1 MDARDASVRAP
12 DRSSVRKATS
22 CKVRDAARVCN
33 TAMNFKRTALF
44 CLLIISL
51 NAHSTRAQTAPPD
64 DKAKTEQAARAAAL
78 ERKALALLDEIGEDA
93 RALKLAEN
101 RVRVQVATADM
112 LWLRDEKRAREI
124 INDALMSLASVT
136 SSISPDDPRVEQ
148 QTQEMANLRREIMQ
162 TIAQRDPQ
170 LALDFLRATRPPLP
184 APPAPG
190 NYQPD
195 QELALEASLAE
206 QVAARDPKQ
215 ALRFAEETLSR
226 GVSTQLTSVLERLR
240 YTNAEDAARL
250 ASEIARKL
258 RSTNLATNYE
268 ATNVVAYLLR
278 TTRASDANGARI
290 GSGGAAVD
298 NQPLIALDDQTR
310 RDLLMA
316 TVNAALSASND
327 PRTRGMAQNLA
338 SMLQQFMPEIER
350 ALPAQ
355 AQSLRRISLETTRA
369 TIDTRVGQ
377 QQREYQTLM
386 QTGTVDAL
394 LDAAS
399 KSPPEMRDQLYR
411 AAAYKALSDGT
422 PDRARQIV
430 ADHYEN
436 AQQRA
441 QLLRDI
447 DQQLFWRASNAG
459 DVGQARAI
467 IARLTRPEERAGLL
481 IQLARTVANKGDKEG
496 ARQLLEEVWNQI
508 GGQARNQQQFASQLE
523 AAQVFAQVAPDRSFE
538 IVESSVA
545 QLNELISAASVV
557 DGFGQQAFDQDELK
571 AQGGYMWSGLVNQC
585 GIVLAALA
593 RTDFERAVAT
603 ADHLQRL
610 ETRHNARLAVARG
623 VLGARDDTV
632 PRGRTFGRGG
642 SAVVVRN

>member
-1 MDARDASVRAP
+1 
-12 DRSSVRKATS
+12 
-22 CKVRDAARVCN
+22 
-33 TAMNFKRTALF
+33 MNFKHTALF
-44 CLLIISL
+44 CLLTISL

-64 DKAKTEQAARAAAL
+64 DKTKTEQAARAAAL
-78 ERKALALLDEIGEDA
+78 ERKALALLDEVGEDA
-93 RALKLAEN
+93 RGLKLAEN

-112 LWLRDEKRAREI
+112 LWQHDEKRAREI

-136 SSISPDDPRVEQ
+136 SSISPDDPRGEQ
-148 QTQEMANLRREIMQ
+148 QSQEIANLRREIMQ
-162 TIAQRDPQ
+162 TIAPRDPQ

-184 APPAPG
+184 SQPAPG
-190 NYQPD
+190 NYYQTDP
-195 QELALEASLAE
+195 ELALEASLAE

-226 GVSTQLTSVLERLR
+226 GVSTQITSVLERLR

-278 TTRASDANGARI
+278 TTRASDANGA
-290 GSGGAAVD
+290 GGAVAD
-298 NQPLIALDDQTR
+298 SQRLIALDDQTR

-338 SMLQQFMPEIER
+338 GMLQQFMPEIER

-369 TIDTRVGQ
+369 TIDPRANQ

-394 LDAAS
+394 LDAAP
-399 KSPPEMRDQLYR
+399 KSPPEMREQLYR
-411 AAAYKALSDGT
+411 AAAYKALNDGAT
-422 PDRARQIV
+422 DRARQIV

-447 DQQLFWRASNAG
+447 DQQLFWRAANAG
-459 DVGQARAI
+459 DVGQAHAI

-481 IQLARTVANKGDKEG
+481 IQLARAVANKGDKEG
-496 ARQLLEEVWNQI
+496 ASQLLEEVWNQI
-508 GGQARNQQQFASQLE
+508 GGQAHNQQQFGFQLE
-523 AAQVFAQVAPDRSFE
+523 AAQVFAQVAPDRAFE

-571 AQGGYMWSGLVNQC
+571 AQGGYIWSGLVNHC
-585 GIVLAALA
+585 GTVLAALA

-610 ETRHNARLAVARG
+610 EMRLNARLAVARG

>member
-1 MDARDASVRAP
+1 
-12 DRSSVRKATS
+12 
-22 CKVRDAARVCN
+22 
-33 TAMNFKRTALF
+33 MNFKRTALL

-64 DKAKTEQAARAAAL
+64 DKTKTEQAARAAAL
-78 ERKALALLDEIGEDA
+78 ERKALALLDEIGEEA
-93 RALKLAEN
+93 RGLKLAEN
-101 RVRVQVATADM
+101 RARVQVATADL
-112 LWLRDEKRAREI
+112 LWQRDEKRAREI
-124 INDALMSLASVT
+124 IKDALMSLASVA
-136 SSISPDDPRVEQ
+136 SAISPDDPRAEQ
-148 QTQEMANLRREIMQ
+148 QSQEIMSLRREIMQ

-170 LALDFLRATRPPLP
+170 LALDFLRATRPPLSQP
-184 APPAPG
+184 TPG
-190 NYQPD
+190 NYNQPD

-258 RSTNLATNYE
+258 RSANLATNYE

-278 TTRASDANGARI
+278 TTRASGANGARE
-290 GSGGAAVD
+290 GSGGAVVD
-298 NQPLIALDDQTR
+298 SQRLIALDDQTR

-338 SMLQQFMPEIER
+338 SVLQQFMPEIEQ

-355 AQSLRRISLETTRA
+355 AQSLHRISLETTRA
-369 TIDTRVGQ
+369 PIDPRAGQ

-399 KSPPEMRDQLYR
+399 KSPPEMREQLYR
-411 AAAYKALSDGT
+411 AAAYKALNDGAT
-422 PDRARQIV
+422 DRARQIV
-430 ADHYEN
+430 ADHFEN
-436 AQQRA
+436 PQQRA

-459 DVGQARAI
+459 DVEQARAI
-467 IARLTRPEERAGLL
+467 IARLPRAEERAGLL
-481 IQLARTVANKGDKEG
+481 IYLARAVANKGDKDG
-496 ARQLLEEVWNQI
+496 AARLLEEVWNQI
-508 GGQARNQQQFASQLE
+508 GGRAHNQQQFASQLE
-523 AAQVFAQVAPDRSFE
+523 AAQVFAQVAPDRAFE
-538 IVESSVA
+538 IVESSIA

-571 AQGGYMWSGLVNQC
+571 AQGGYTWSGLVNQC
-585 GIVLAALA
+585 GTVLAVLA

-610 ETRHNARLAVARG
+610 ETRLNARLAVARG
-623 VLGARDDTV
+623 VLASSSDV
-632 PRGRTFGRGG
+632 ASPGRAFGRGG
-642 SAVVVRN
+642 IRPVIRN